1 MMGKT
6 PEERTNNLLIKTEKF
21 EEFFQQLKEESKEED
36 NQIAEL
42 ERQNLEINE
51 ELQKERKKNTEDKW
65 KWDQNFKNE
74 VQIHNEISKGFVD
87 KIIELETQLSDFRKL
102 NESKE
107 TKIRKLTEEAFK
119 LKLVNQQ
126 LEAERKRESNEKHYY
141 FLKCKKIQE
150 SLNTESLTASSV
162 HTTTSSTSFSP
173 SSPALPPPPPPQSS
187 LPCLSPPSPTKKMQI
202 APSSSMSPA
211 PSHFNMPDLTAKVY
225 MHYTTHKDIIRR
237 RMRDI
242 TRLRNMPHQ
251 NINHL
256 KMEEFLKDLQKLSE
270 DNKNPMTLLKVE
282 KFYKSQVKEKL
293 AWMKPRAKKTADAKL
308 RQFFDL
314 IELAAVK
321 LKI

>member
-1 MMGKT
+1 MGKT

-119 LKLVNQQ
+119 LKLEKSIIKIDKNKSV
-126 LEAERKRESNEKHYY
+126 LE
-141 FLKCKKIQE
+141 I
-150 SLNTESLTASSV
+150 
-162 HTTTSSTSFSP
+162 
-173 SSPALPPPPPPQSS
+173 
-187 LPCLSPPSPTKKMQI
+187 TKFHIEIK
-202 APSSSMSPA
+202 
-211 PSHFNMPDLTAKVY
+211 NY
-225 MHYTTHKDIIRR
+225 
-237 RMRDI
+237 I
-242 TRLRNMPHQ
+242 T
-251 NINHL
+251 
-256 KMEEFLKDLQKLSE
+256 DQK
-270 DNKNPMTLLKVE
+270 
-282 KFYKSQVKEKL
+282 
-293 AWMKPRAKKTADAKL
+293 
-308 RQFFDL
+308 
-314 IELAAVK
+314 
-321 LKI
+321 